1 MHHHRHLTSLCSQA
15 SDHGARCQANAST
28 THPAQF
34 GGWSSWPAALKV
46 WNLSFACSRRDHCPA
61 WAPWRSGSE
70 FRTQKDPQVARCSR
84 ASTFSVLR
92 SRDASVWPLL
102 SPSSLWH
109 TASQLLTSL
118 YTCDSQ
124 QGLFQTSLYL
134 VTYLT
139 GSSLQGIAPQ

>member
-1 MHHHRHLTSLCSQA
+1 
-15 SDHGARCQANAST
+15 
-28 THPAQF
+28 
-34 GGWSSWPAALKV
+34 
-46 WNLSFACSRRDHCPA
+46 
-61 WAPWRSGSE
+61 
-70 FRTQKDPQVARCSR
+70 
-84 ASTFSVLR
+84 
-92 SRDASVWPLL
+92 L